1 SGVGAHGKMVPP
13 DVILQTAG
21 ATATGLIMVALVSV
35 LLTWAAT
42 QFVRSHAIRRAMID
56 VPNKR
61 SSHTSPTPRGGGA
74 AIGFTVLLCTALAGL
89 AGWLPVRAA
98 VAVVGGGTLVA
109 LVGWM
114 DDQHHV
120 SAGWRAIAHLCAG
133 AWAIIW
139 LGGIENVRLGHLG
152 VISGP
157 VASVFAVIAIAWLIN
172 LYNFM
177 DGIDGIAAV
186 EAVIVGAAGAIVLL
200 LGGATGLAV
209 ASAAVAGASA
219 GFLIWNRM
227 PARIFMGDVGSGFL
241 GFAFATIALAAHKI
255 AAISANVWVILL
267 LVFIVDATA
276 TLLRRIFHGEPWHVA
291 HRLHA
296 YQRLVQS
303 GRSHS
308 QVVVYVAILDLLLA
322 ALAVVVFMQPGLTW
336 PALIVG
342 ILLVTAGYLIVER
355 RLGMWAVTEHTAE
368 KVLSSTSRTS

>member
-1 SGVGAHGKMVPP
+1 MTSHSAYIPIVGLAA
-13 DVILQTAG
+13 IG
-21 ATATGLIMVALVSV
+21 AVAV
-35 LLTWAAT
+35 LLTWFAT
-42 QFVRSHAIRRAMID
+42 GIVRSHAIRRSMFD
-56 VPNKR
+56 VPNQR
-61 SSHTSPTPRGGGA
+61 SSHTLPTPRGGGA
-74 AIGFTVLLCTALAGL
+74 AIVATVLLCVALAWV
-89 AGWLPVRAA
+89 AGWIAA
-98 VAVVGGGTLVA
+98 NVAIAFLGGGALVA
-109 LVGWM
+109 FVGWL
-114 DDQHHV
+114 DDRHHV
-120 SAGWRAIAHLCAG
+120 SAGWRAIAHLFAA
-133 AWAIIW
+133 AWAIAW
-139 LGGIENVRLGHLG
+139 LGGIENVRLGQLG
-152 VISGP
+152 VIAGP

-186 EAVIVGAAGAIVLL
+186 EAIIVGAAGSIVLL

-241 GFAFATIALAAHKI
+241 GFAFATIALAAHKT

-322 ALAVVVFMQPGLTW
+322 ALAIVVFMQPGLTW

-355 RLGMWAVTEHTAE
+355 RLGMWTVTEHTAE

>member
-1 SGVGAHGKMVPP
+1 M
-13 DVILQTAG
+13 ILQTTG
-21 ATATGLIMVALVSV
+21 ATATVLIIVALLSV

-74 AIGFTVLLCTALAGL
+74 AIVFTVLLCAALAAL

-98 VAVVGGGTLVA
+98 VAVIGGGTLVA

-139 LGGIENVRLGHLG
+139 LGGIENVRLSHLG

-157 VASVFAVIAIAWLIN
+157 VASVFAGIAIAWLIN

-186 EAVIVGAAGAIVLL
+186 ETITVGASGAIVLL
-200 LGGATGLAV
+200 LGGAPGLAAIS
-209 ASAAVAGASA
+209 ASLAGAGA
-219 GFLIWNRM
+219 GFLFWNRM

-241 GFAFATIALAAHKI
+241 GFAFATVALAAHKT
-255 AAISANVWVILL
+255 ASISATVWVLLL
-267 LVFIVDATA
+267 LVFIADATI
-276 TLLRRIFHGEPWHVA
+276 TLLRRIFHGDSWHVA

-296 YQRLVQS
+296 YQRLVQA
-303 GRSHS
+303 GHSHA
-308 QVVVYVAILDLLLA
+308 QVVRYVAMLNVLLS
-322 ALAVVVFMQPGLTW
+322 ALAIVVSMRPDLTW
-336 PALIVG
+336 PALVLGIV
-342 ILLVTAGYLIVER
+342 LVAGAYVAVECR
-355 RLGMWAVTEHTAE
+355 RGMWSVTVPMDQEVVSQAGRN
-368 KVLSSTSRTS
+368 S

>member
-1 SGVGAHGKMVPP
+1 MAM
-13 DVILQTAG
+13 A
-21 ATATGLIMVALVSV
+21 ATWIATGA
-35 LLTWAAT
+35 
-42 QFVRSHAIRRAMID
+42 VRSHAIRNAILD
-56 VPNKR
+56 VPNSR
-61 SSHTSPTPRGGGA
+61 SSHSVPTPRGGGA
-74 AIGFTVLLCTALAGL
+74 ALVGVVLLCVAIAWTI
-89 AGWLPVRAA
+89 GWLPANVTTAILP
-98 VAVVGGGTLVA
+98 GGALVA
-109 LVGWM
+109 FVGWL
-114 DDQHHV
+114 DDRHHV

-186 EAVIVGAAGAIVLL
+186 EAVIVGAAGAVVLL
-200 LGGATGLAV
+200 LGHADGLALV
-209 ASAAVAGASA
+209 SAALAGAGA

-241 GFAFATIALAAHKI
+241 GFAFATIALAAHKT

-322 ALAVVVFMQPGLTW
+322 ALAIVVFMQPGLTW